1 MTDIKK
7 YDVMEGEFI
16 VRAVAIALKGSDADI
31 SDVTRKDVI
40 WYLTSED
47 LDHPFYENVF
57 GMSMSRA
64 CACCNAYFDAV
75 SAAAKGITKEGS
87 TA

>member
-1 MTDIKK
+1 MASHNK
-7 YDVMEGEFI
+7 YDVMEGEFV

-47 LDHPFYENVF
+47 VDHPFYENVF

-75 SAAAKGITKEGS
+75 SVTAKDGAKE
-87 TA
+87 ANAV